1 MMHFDLRYP
10 YVLVLLP
17 LAWWLLWRTPYR
29 WGIPR
34 ERPSGAFKRH
44 TARLL
49 PLLVATA
56 LLLAGAGPERRL
68 GLKGFAPVV
77 DFTVVLDASSSMKA
91 LDDGRTSR
99 WDAARAL
106 LQTFIARRPEDRFSL
121 VVFRAYP
128 ATLVPLSADHPRFW
142 YVLQQT
148 ALEVGEDGTAIGS
161 ALMTGVR
168 RLADSPARSRVLL
181 LLTDGS
187 QNRGR
192 VTALEAA
199 QEAKSKGIRIHTVAM
214 GGGKEAL
221 YPVTDAGGQMIL
233 APVKVETD
241 PDTLKQVAA
250 TTGGEAFTA
259 DDPAGLDRSLA
270 AIDRLE
276 KTALP
281 VDAPTESRPLARW
294 FLLVAAALALPLIL
308 DPWRKRGAK
317 RPAWLGSAS

>member
-1 MMHFDLRYP
+1 MSFDLRYP
-10 YVLVLLP
+10 YVLALLP
-17 LAWWLLWRTPYR
+17 LAWWLLWRLPYR

-34 ERPSGAFKRH
+34 ERPSSAFTRL
-44 TARLL
+44 TARFL
-49 PLLVATA
+49 PLGVATLLVA
-56 LLLAGAGPERRL
+56 AGAGPERRI
-68 GLKGFAPVV
+68 GLKGLAPVV
-77 DFTVVLDASSSMKA
+77 DFAVVLDASSSMKA
-91 LDDGRTSR
+91 LDDGKTSR
-99 WDAARAL
+99 WDAARSL
-106 LQTFIARRPEDRFSL
+106 LQTFIARRPDDRFAL

-168 RLADSPARSRVLL
+168 RLSDSPARSRVIL

-199 QEAKSKGIRIHTVAM
+199 QEAKAKGIRIHTVAM

-221 YPVTDAGGQMIL
+221 YPVTGADGQTIL
-233 APVKVETD
+233 APVTVETD
-241 PDTLKQVAA
+241 PDALKQVAA
-250 TTGGEAFTA
+250 ATGGEAFTA

-294 FLLVAAALALPLIL
+294 LLLAAAVLALPLAL
-308 DPWRKRGAK
+308 DPWRKRGTR
-317 RPAWLGSAS
+317 RPAWLGSAP